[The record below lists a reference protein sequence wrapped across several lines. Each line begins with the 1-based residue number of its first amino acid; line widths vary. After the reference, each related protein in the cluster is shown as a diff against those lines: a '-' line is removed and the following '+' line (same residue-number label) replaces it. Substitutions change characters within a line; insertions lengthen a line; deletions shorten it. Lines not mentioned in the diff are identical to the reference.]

1 MKGRFV
7 FLSLIIIEILVG
19 CEQDRNI
26 RTDIIGS
33 WIYQKMEVDTVYTDG
48 STNNATFTEGK
59 QRYIISSHDTLY
71 ITDFTGIWTVKYL
84 MNFHS
89 PNYIVIWN
97 CPIDSDCLVNIPVE
111 FTIEKI
117 TKNEMTWKN
126 TYEIREGKKIYNI
139 MYFNK

>member
-1 MKGRFV
+1 MKGRFI
-7 FLSLIIIEILVG
+7 FISLIIIETLVG

-26 RTDIIGS
+26 RKDIIGS
-33 WIYQKMEVDTVYTDG
+33 WIYQRMEVDTIYTDG
-48 STNNATFTEGK
+48 SKYNATFTEGK

-71 ITDFTGIWTVKYL
+71 ITDITGIWTVKYL
-84 MNFHS
+84 MHFHS

-117 TKNEMTWKN
+117 TKNEMTWRN
-126 TYEIREGKKIYNI
+126 DYEIRNGKKIYNI
-139 MYFNK
+139 MYFNR